1 MTCVVIAAALCGCGS
16 NLRLVTVSGIVTL
29 DDKPLANARVLFRPA
44 VGRPSS
50 GLTGSDGFYSL
61 HYTAD
66 RPGVLAGDH
75 VVSIST
81 ATDDDA
87 DGERGKE
94 RVPARYN
101 SKTTLRVSVDS
112 NHRTHNFALETN

>member
-1 MTCVVIAAALCGCGS
+1 MCIVIAAALCGCGD
-16 NLRLVTVSGIVTL
+16 NMYLVAVSGIVTL
-29 DDKPLANARVLFRPA
+29 DGKPLANARVLFRPA

-50 GLTGSDGFYSL
+50 GMTGSDGSYSL

-75 VVSIST
+75 LVSIST
-81 ATDDDA
+81 ATDEDA
-87 DGERGKE
+87 DGGRGKE
-94 RVPARYN
+94 LIPARYN

-112 NHRTHNFALETN
+112 SHPTQNFALETK